1 MLGGQGSLRAKG
13 SLSVNA
19 LSPLPLFYLPPVADV
34 KFRLWGGGVRPQSP
48 WLSLSCEELQ
58 RQGAYGFWLLE
69 LLWLQAVSCLESGVV
84 PAPPPH
90 RLPGWWKD
98 SVGYSAVGCYMLVL
112 VSEAL
117 S

>member
-69 LLWLQAVSCLESGVV
+69 LYGGFRQFLVWKVGWCQ
-84 PAPPPH
+84 PPP
-90 RLPGWWKD
+90 PT
-98 SVGYSAVGCYMLVL
+98 
-112 VSEAL
+112 VSLAGGRIQWVTPRWVATCWCW
-117 S
+117 